1 MGLIDS
7 AKSFLQSDVVKNG
20 VREMMIARPED
31 NADLIWKHPDQTIP
45 MFAQCTVRADEW
57 GVFSKEGRPV
67 GTLDAGR
74 CTLSAQ
80 NIPFLSNFIDQ
91 YTGGNFL
98 MTELFFVKRT
108 PFPKKFGGSLGNM
121 IDPMT
126 QIRLRARCH
135 GEILLR
141 VENPETLIY
150 QYFGMR
156 KFQEHAD
163 IFDWFVNSFFNTV
176 KSTIGKLAHEQRR
189 SVLDIMDM
197 QDELAAACVA
207 NATELAQAGIRI
219 AKVTQLEVDVPEE
232 DVKRFDEMRQKV
244 AEQMVGLQM
253 DEIGIQRA
261 ALQAQA
267 AAAAAQVSVQ
277 TAQYQAQANQFA
289 LDQKRQQDAAYV
301 QMAGGDINR
310 LGQFEAM
317 RGAGSGLAQGGVDEC
332 VRYAA
337 EREAFGQTIGH
348 YQAIAFKIADMEM
361 RTHVA
366 RTAYHDAG
374 ARMLAGE
381 PFKHEASIAKL
392 FSSEIAVTNAR
403 EATQV
408 FGGYGYMN
416 DYAVARFWRDA
427 KILEIG
433 EGTSEVQRMLIARH
447 LGVGT

>member
-7 AKSFLQSDVVKNG
+7 AKNFLQSDVVKNG

-31 NADLIWKHPDQTIP
+31 NNDLIWKHPDQTIP

-74 CTLSAQ
+74 CTLSTA

-108 PFPKKFGGSLGNM
+108 PFPKKFGGTLGNM

-126 QIRLRARCH
+126 SIRLRARCH

-156 KFQEHAD
+156 KYQEHAD

-176 KSTIGKLAHEQRR
+176 KSTIGKLAREQRR

-219 AKVTQLEVDVPEE
+219 VKVTKLEVDVPEE

-244 AEQMVGLQM
+244 AEQMVGLQV
-253 DEIGIQRA
+253 DEISIQRA

-267 AAAAAQVSVQ
+267 AAAAAQVNVS
-277 TAQYQAQANQFA
+277 TAQYQAQAAQFA
-289 LDQKRQQDAAYV
+289 LDQRRANDAAYV

-317 RGAGSGLAQGGVDEC
+317 RGAGTGLAQGGANTGLAGMAAQVGVGASLGSNLAGGALGGLVGGGAGALGGAMAAGAVAGGAAAQGQGSTVTCPHCNAQVRPGKFCAEC
-332 VRYAA
+332 GGNIAVAA
-337 EREAFGQTIGH
+337 KKNCTGCGVELA
-348 YQAIAFKIADMEM
+348 
-361 RTHVA
+361 
-366 RTAYHDAG
+366 AG
-374 ARMLAGE
+374 ARFCPE
-381 PFKHEASIAKL
+381 C
-392 FSSEIAVTNAR
+392 
-403 EATQV
+403 
-408 FGGYGYMN
+408 
-416 DYAVARFWRDA
+416 
-427 KILEIG
+427 
-433 EGTSEVQRMLIARH
+433 GTPSVPPAAPAQR
-447 LGVGT
+447 

>member
-1 MGLIDS
+1 MGLMDS
-7 AKSFLQSDVVKNG
+7 VGNFLKSDTVKNG
-20 VREMMIARPED
+20 IREMMIARPED
-31 NADLIWKHPDQTIP
+31 NNDLIWKHPDQTIP

-74 CTLSAQ
+74 CTLSTA
-80 NIPFLSNFIDQ
+80 NIPFLSNFVDQ

-108 PFPKKFGGSLGNM
+108 PYPRKFGGTLGNM

-126 QIRLRARCH
+126 NIRIKARCH

-163 IFDWFVNSFFNTV
+163 IFDWFINAFFNTV
-176 KSTIGKLAHEQRR
+176 KSTVGKLAREQRR
-189 SVLDIMDM
+189 TILDIMDL
-197 QDELAAACVA
+197 QDELAQACIA
-207 NATELAQAGIRI
+207 NATELASAGVRVV
-219 AKVTQLEVDVPEE
+219 KVTKLEIDVPEE

-267 AAAAAQVSVQ
+267 QAAAAQVNVQ
-277 TAQYQAQANQFA
+277 TAQYSAQASQFA
-289 LDQKRQQDAAYV
+289 IDQKLRADQQYV
-301 QMAGGDINR
+301 GMAGGDINR

-317 RGAGSGLAQGGVDEC
+317 RGAGAGLAQGGGNTGLAGMGAQVA
-332 VRYAA
+332 VGAA
-337 EREAFGQTIGH
+337 LGSNLVGGIG
-348 YQAIAFKIADMEM
+348 
-361 RTHVA
+361 A
-366 RTAYHDAG
+366 RGASPVMGVVAG
-374 ARMLAGE
+374 AGGAIVACPACNAQVPPGKFCAECGGNLA
-381 PFKHEASIAKL
+381 A
-392 FSSEIAVTNAR
+392 AVKKNCTGCGVELALNSKFCAECGTPSVAAQPPAR
-403 EATQV
+403 
-408 FGGYGYMN
+408 
-416 DYAVARFWRDA
+416 
-427 KILEIG
+427 
-433 EGTSEVQRMLIARH
+433 
-447 LGVGT
+447 

>member
-7 AKSFLQSDVVKNG
+7 AKNFLQSDVVKNG

-31 NADLIWKHPDQTIP
+31 NNDLIWKHPDQTIP

-74 CTLSAQ
+74 CTLSTQ

-108 PFPKKFGGSLGNM
+108 PFPKKFGGTLGNM

-126 QIRLRARCH
+126 SIRLRARCH

-156 KFQEHAD
+156 KYQEHAD

-176 KSTIGKLAHEQRR
+176 KSTIGKLAREQRR

-219 AKVTQLEVDVPEE
+219 VKVTKLEVDVPEE

-244 AEQMVGLQM
+244 AEQMVGLQV
-253 DEIGIQRA
+253 DEISIQRA

-267 AAAAAQVSVQ
+267 AAAAAQVGVS
-277 TAQYQAQANQFA
+277 TAQYQAQAAQFA
-289 LDQKRQQDAAYV
+289 LDQRRAQDAAYV
-301 QMAGGDINR
+301 QMAGGDIGR

-317 RGAGSGLAQGGVDEC
+317 RGAGAGLAQGGGNTGLAGM
-332 VRYAA
+332 AA
-337 EREAFGQTIGH
+337 QVGVGASLGSNLAGG
-348 YQAIAFKIADMEM
+348 ALGGL
-361 RTHVA
+361 
-366 RTAYHDAG
+366 AG
-374 ARMLAGE
+374 AGVGALGGAMAAGAMAGGAAAQGGTITCPHCNAQVRPGKFCAE
-381 PFKHEASIAKL
+381 CGGN
-392 FSSEIAVTNAR
+392 IAVAAKKTCSGCGV
-403 EATQV
+403 ELSP
-408 FGGYGYMN
+408 G
-416 DYAVARFWRDA
+416 ARFCP
-427 KILEIG
+427 EC
-433 EGTSEVQRMLIARH
+433 GTPSVPPAQPAQR
-447 LGVGT
+447 